1 MVSSS
6 GRDWARDVQRLAR
19 ENEILRRTVAGVRQT
34 AFETIDLLSYL
45 LHETG
50 LGERLRDAPV
60 RDLFE
65 RGYSRE
71 QIGMLRSALVMI
83 RNFSWVVPGEVA
95 GCARPHMAA
104 SVAELAR
111 QGVKTLITLTEQ
123 PLESEWVSA
132 AGVEAVHIPV
142 TDMGAPSQAQLEEAV
157 RVIEESVA
165 AGKPVAVHCLA
176 GIGRTGTVLA
186 AYLVNRGR
194 TAEKAIQEV
203 RRLRPPS
210 LETAEQENAVKHFAA
225 RRAGGS

>member
-1 MVSSS
+1 M
-6 GRDWARDVQRLAR
+6 LAR
-19 ENEILRRTVAGVRQT
+19 ENEMLRRTVAGVRQA

-50 LGERLRDAPV
+50 EGDRV
-60 RDLFE
+60 RSTTNRELYE
-65 RGYSRE
+65 RGYSAE

-83 RNFSWVVPGEVA
+83 RNFSWVVPGEVG

-104 SVAELAR
+104 SLAALAGE
-111 QGVKTLITLTEQ
+111 GVKTVITLTEEAL
-123 PLESEWVSA
+123 PAEWVRG
-132 AGVEAVHIPV
+132 AGVEAIHIPV
-142 TDMGAPSQAQLEEAV
+142 TDMGAPSQAQLDEAV

-186 AYLVNRGR
+186 AYLVNRGQS
-194 TAEKAIQEV
+194 AEEAIREV

-210 LETAEQENAVKHFAA
+210 LETAAQESAVKQYAERHSGAGEA
-225 RRAGGS
+225 R